1 PRQDDARRRRAG
13 TRLPARMTMHH
24 HRRRRSAERTAAIL
38 GVVVLAVIGFIYY
51 ISYTANSGLPFQKSY
66 DVYVELP
73 NANRIIED
81 GDVRIG
87 GVRVGRVSSVTAV
100 QPRDGGAPYARVGLR
115 LKRSVGALPTDT

>member
-1 PRQDDARRRRAG
+1 
-13 TRLPARMTMHH
+13 
-24 HRRRRSAERTAAIL
+24 
-38 GVVVLAVIGFIYY
+38 
-51 ISYTANSGLPFQKSY
+51 GLPFQKSY

-115 LKRSVGALPTDT
+115 LKRSVGALPTDTTVKVRPASTLGMTYLELELGRAPRTLAEGQTLPLSRARKTVELPDLF